1 MNRHLTGVKVG
12 GGVRYARRQSLCSYR
27 SNVAGRTS
35 DHLNVRKQYFFK
47 ASQRGLLAW
56 DVDRLVELS
65 AALPRKRV
73 RLDQIRELELGF
85 HGDSELP
92 TWRAFIDH
100 MRLVEE
106 ADLSFPII
114 LSANGDVMDGMHR
127 VAKSVL
133 SGRTDIEAV
142 QFDQD
147 PDPDHVGRGP
157 SELTY

>member
-1 MNRHLTGVKVG
+1 
-12 GGVRYARRQSLCSYR
+12 
-27 SNVAGRTS
+27 
-35 DHLNVRKQYFFK
+35 VRKQYFFR

-73 RLDQIRELELGF
+73 PLEQIRELALSF
-85 HGDSELP
+85 HGDDELP
-92 TWRAFIDH
+92 TWREFIDH

-114 LSANGDVMDGMHR
+114 LSASGDVMDGMHR

-133 SGRTDIEAV
+133 RGRTDIEAV
-142 QFDQD
+142 QFERD

-157 SELTY
+157 SDLTY